1 MPIVGETVFVS
12 ERVFGA
18 KDAYGNDAKTYAEPV
33 QVCGVLVG
41 SARISDLS
49 QSGAPYT
56 VKADLS
62 FCFPRGYTGD
72 LRGALVERHGK
83 TYELIDDRELTDAN
97 IPPDIQWNRR
107 AFGVCVDG

>member
-12 ERVFGA
+12 EREFGL
-18 KDAYGNDAKTYAEPV
+18 KDAYGNEVKSYATPV

-49 QSGAPYT
+49 TGGAPYT
-56 VKADLS
+56 VQADLS
-62 FCFPRGYTGD
+62 FCFPRGYTGA

-97 IPPDIQWNRR
+97 IPPGIPWNRR